1 MISKFER
8 MKEEMKKV
16 NEVYYKIY
24 TSNKPK
30 YSIVTLQ
37 WFDELNYQESD
48 FLANQSGYH
57 LKFGSEEEALEWLFL
72 HVPRELIDLT

>member
-1 MISKFER
+1 MKSNFER
-8 MKEEMKKV
+8 MKEEMKEV

-30 YSIVTLQ
+30 YSVVTLQ

-48 FLANQSGYH
+48 FLDNQQGNH
-57 LKFGSEEEALEWLFL
+57 LKFERKKDALEWLFL
-72 HVPRELIDLT
+72 NVPKALIDLD

>member
-1 MISKFER
+1 
-8 MKEEMKKV
+8 MKEEMKEV

-30 YSIVTLQ
+30 YSVVTLQ

-48 FLANQSGYH
+48 FLDNQQGNH
-57 LKFGSEEEALEWLFL
+57 LKFERKKDALEWLFL
-72 HVPRELIDLT
+72 NVPKALIDLD